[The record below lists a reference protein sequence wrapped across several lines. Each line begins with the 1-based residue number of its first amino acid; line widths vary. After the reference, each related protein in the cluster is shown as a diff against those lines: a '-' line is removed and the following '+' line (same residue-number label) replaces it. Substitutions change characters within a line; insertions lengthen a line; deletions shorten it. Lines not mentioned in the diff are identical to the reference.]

1 MIGAETMDKKEL
13 RRQYI
18 SRTQTGGV
26 FAIKNTVTNK
36 WYADATTDLK
46 AAQNRFAFFGSTHM
60 KLAQDYAAQKG
71 EGFVFEVLEELQRGE
86 LQTDEAFKE
95 DLALLKSI
103 WLEKLAG
110 QDLY

>member
-1 MIGAETMDKKEL
+1 MDKKEL

-26 FAIKNTVTNK
+26 FAIKNNLLNK
-36 WYADATTDLK
+36 WYIDSTPDIK
-46 AAQNRFAFFGSTHM
+46 AAKNRFAFFGSTHM

-71 EGFVFEVLEELQRGE
+71 EGFVFEVLEEIQRGE
-86 LQTDEAFKE
+86 LQTDEAFK
-95 DLALLKSI
+95 DDMALLKSI

>member
-1 MIGAETMDKKEL
+1 MDKKEL

-26 FAIKNTVTNK
+26 FVIKNTVLNK
-36 WYADATTDLK
+36 WYVDSAADLK
-46 AAQNRFAFFGSTHM
+46 AAQNRFAFFGGNHL

-71 EGFVFEVLEELQRGE
+71 EGFVFEVLEELSKGE
-86 LQTDEAFKE
+86 LQTDDAFRD
-95 DLALLKSI
+95 DLALLKAI

-110 QDLY
+110 QDM

>member
-1 MIGAETMDKKEL
+1 MDKKEL

-26 FAIKNTVTNK
+26 FAIKNTVLNK
-36 WYADATTDLK
+36 WYIDSTPDIK
-46 AAQNRFAFFGSTHM
+46 AAQNRFAFLGSTHM
-60 KLAQDYAAQKG
+60 KLTQDYAAQKG

-86 LQTDEAFKE
+86 LQSDVAFRD
-95 DLALLKSI
+95 DLTLLKAI